1 MTAPLATRLCVV
13 FALAALAPREA
24 RGQAAA
30 PDDERAAL
38 ALAQEGLRAR
48 REHRDAEALTFFE
61 RSYARAPRASVRAQM
76 GFAQQALG
84 RWVDAE
90 RTLTEVA
97 ASDDPWVRRF
107 RATID
112 EALATVRSHLGSLT
126 VASTPADAE
135 LWVDGQLS
143 NTGATIRLPV
153 GTVSVRATR
162 EGYFALERTVTI
174 VAGETAS
181 ETIVLGQRP
190 PPETVATPATRVTP
204 AARVVSP
211 SISATRVTTTSRDDL
226 SSDRGPSRWI
236 APAALAAGGALAI
249 GAGAGVWFVREGAL
263 RALSARGCVE
273 TSSEWICDP
282 SAIDPNLA
290 RSEHALATT
299 SSAAAIATM
308 TVGAAA
314 IAGGAVWLAI
324 EATRGSSSARAR
336 RAWWIGPGV
345 LRWAF

>member
-1 MTAPLATRLCVV
+1 MTAPLATRLCLV

-24 RGQAAA
+24 RGQAAG
-30 PDDERAAL
+30 PEDERAAL
-38 ALAQEGLRAR
+38 AMAQEGLRAR
-48 REHRDAEALTFFE
+48 REHRDAEALTLFE
-61 RSYARAPRASVRAQM
+61 RSYARAPRASVRAQI

-97 ASDDPWVRRF
+97 ASDDPWVQRF

-126 VASTPADAE
+126 VALTPADAE
-135 LWVDGQLS
+135 LQVDGQPS
-143 NTGATIRLPV
+143 NTGATIRLAV

-190 PPETVATPATRVTP
+190 PPETAATPSTRVTP
-204 AARVVSP
+204 AARVASP
-211 SISATRVTTTSRDDL
+211 SISATRSSRSDDYAP
-226 SSDRGPSRWI
+226 SDRGLSRWI
-236 APAALAAGGALAI
+236 APAALTAGGAVAL

-282 SAIDPNLA
+282 SAIDPSLA

-314 IAGGAVWLAI
+314 IAGGAVWLAV
-324 EATRGSSSARAR
+324 EATRAGASARSR
-336 RAWWIGPGV
+336 RALWIGPGAV
-345 LRWAF
+345 RWAF